1 MWLVWSVSV
10 LVKGTLRDAFV
21 GVLYFGVR
29 MSVLVSVTGRTLWWT
44 WAVLWEEE
52 FLVLML
58 ALEKEEF
65 LGGTLVLEEGE

>member
-1 MWLVWSVSV
+1 MVWSVSV
-10 LVKGTLRDAFV
+10 LVKGTLRDVLV

-29 MSVLVSVTGRTLWWT
+29 MSVLVNVTGRTLWWT

-58 ALEKEEF
+58 
-65 LGGTLVLEEGE
+65 VLEEEK